1 MIELKMNTL
10 EAFFYHWILSFP
22 MAQENTPYKI
32 EFNHQG
38 KKGTIAF
45 LGDQLVQLEVVQ
57 DQDIVFS
64 LHFLID
70 DIQLVSQHFK
80 SFFDFMK
87 NTENVEQEDIVIQNT
102 NVKKILFVCSSGV
115 SSSYFAREIEKNLE
129 EIGMNL
135 QVDSTYLENL
145 KNCIEDYD
153 IVFFA
158 PQVVSHLK
166 EYENYETKCVGIHS
180 YDFGTWNFN
189 KIINIALRG

>member
-10 EAFFYHWILSFP
+10 EAFFYHWIRSFP

-32 EFNHQG
+32 EFCYQD
-38 KKGTIAF
+38 KRGTITF
-45 LGDQLVQLEVVQ
+45 LGDQLVQLEVMQ
-57 DQDIVFS
+57 NQKLVFS

-87 NTENVEQEDIVIQNT
+87 NREDIQQEDIVIQNT

-115 SSSYFAREIEKNLE
+115 SSSYFASEIEKNLE
-129 EIGMNL
+129 EIGMDV

-166 EYENYETKCVGIHS
+166 EYENYGTKCVGIHS
-180 YDFGTWNFN
+180 YDFGSWNFN